1 MWQPLWQSGSHVEAA
16 DPHTPP
22 DLLLL
27 VDSEGDLLTADTN
40 TSGTSFPTQGACGG
54 AVDFSEVAS
63 HTEGGVVAFV
73 GPAASAHGLASLFEL
88 GEVRAGVP
96 AVVVSGSTL
105 AGLRSALG
113 AFMRTAALVWAKDAG
128 VDGADASVWA
138 DVCVLHAP
146 PPWFQI
152 VR

>member
-1 MWQPLWQSGSHVEAA
+1 MVLA
-16 DPHTPP
+16 
-22 DLLLL
+22 
-27 VDSEGDLLTADTN
+27 
-40 TSGTSFPTQGACGG
+40 
-54 AVDFSEVAS
+54 
-63 HTEGGVVAFV
+63 
-73 GPAASAHGLASLFEL
+73 GLAG

-113 AFMRTAALVWAKDAG
+113 AFMRTAALVWTKDAG
-128 VDGADASVWA
+128 VDGADASVWG
-138 DVCVLHAP
+138 DVCILHAP